1 MTNSNKHYQ
10 ITKIIFKHKS
20 IYIYE
25 EFIMKYTYKKQR
37 VNTIVQYYVL
47 TLEGESISSV
57 FFSLS
62 LYVFIYLFNSAVA
75 LLILE
80 QQSVIIYK
88 Y

>member
-1 MTNSNKHYQ
+1 M
-10 ITKIIFKHKS
+10 
-20 IYIYE
+20 
-25 EFIMKYTYKKQR
+25 

-80 QQSVIIYK
+80 QSVIIYK